1 MKSTIHGTTQL
12 CTFALDN
19 LLLGLDVRRVQEVLR
34 NQSMTHVPLASP
46 VIHGLINL
54 RGQIVLAIDLAY
66 CLGLAPRP
74 RNHETMLVVIRS
86 EEGAAS
92 LVVDGIRDIV
102 QVQTDAFEQPP
113 ETLQGR
119 GREFIKGAYKLP
131 KQLLLVLEPES
142 ILDFVRLHGS
152 SMTFVSEDPD

>member
-1 MKSTIHGTTQL
+1 
-12 CTFALDN
+12 
-19 LLLGLDVRRVQEVLR
+19 
-34 NQSMTHVPLASP
+34 
-46 VIHGLINL
+46 
-54 RGQIVLAIDLAY
+54 
-66 CLGLAPRP
+66 
-74 RNHETMLVVIRS
+74 MLVVIRS

-142 ILDFVRLHGS
+142 ILDFVRQHGS
-152 SMTFVSEDPD
+152 SVSLVSEDPD